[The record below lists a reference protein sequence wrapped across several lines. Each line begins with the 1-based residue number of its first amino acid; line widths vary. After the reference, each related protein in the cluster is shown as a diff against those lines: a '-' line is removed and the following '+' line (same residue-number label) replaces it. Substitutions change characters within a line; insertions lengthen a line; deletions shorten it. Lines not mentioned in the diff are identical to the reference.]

1 MSEFS
6 TLVRQIRGTR
16 SMAEFAD
23 ELGLSHAA
31 ISRYES
37 GKRQQEPE
45 DSAIAKLLRV
55 ATPDQAQELLRV
67 LDVDVEQLRA
77 AILASL
83 GVATVTVAMGF
94 ERQYLDDGDW
104 ESVDRATVKRELGFW
119 YIDGGDRVMEV
130 LETSARTNAP
140 EPGKSRFTPQATY
153 RATVTATVGGN
164 ETEEGETGNV

>member
-83 GVATVTVAMGF
+83 GVAT
-94 ERQYLDDGDW
+94 
-104 ESVDRATVKRELGFW
+104 
-119 YIDGGDRVMEV
+119 
-130 LETSARTNAP
+130 
-140 EPGKSRFTPQATY
+140 
-153 RATVTATVGGN
+153 ATVTATVGGN
-164 ETEEGETGNV
+164 GSGDETEEGEETE